1 MATERNETIE
11 HLKTFYQL
19 LLSESSDRQVAAKLW
34 KTDPEAYGTTIQGAD
49 AWASEG
55 LGMSRAANMLK
66 SAFGF

>member
-19 LLSESSDRQVAAKLW
+19 LLSESADRQSTAKLW
-34 KTDPEAYGTTIQGAD
+34 KTDPEAYGTSIQGAD

-55 LGMSRAANMLK
+55 LGIKRAAEMLK
-66 SAFGF
+66 TAFGF